1 MDAFNFPVGDGF
13 AKCPAGMVQ
22 AVCVDGIYL
31 GEKVESY
38 MNEAPR
44 PVGKYAMIFQTAET
58 SEVDADGN
66 ATGEPQRFEVSIE
79 FTASMGMKAALR
91 KFAGDWRG
99 KAFTDEEANSFDVTK
114 FVGANALLN
123 IEHKTSA
130 KGKVYAKIRSAA
142 PLMKGMAKIKAEGY
156 ARADFWGKR
165 KDEYL
170 SELLA
175 FRGTPI
181 PPSMAAPTQRADRP
195 KAAAPTDAAMPAA
208 LLDEDDDLPF

>member
-1 MDAFNFPVGDGF
+1 MDAFNFPVGGGDF
-13 AKCPAGMVQ
+13 AKCPSGMVQ
-22 AVCVDGIYL
+22 GVCVDGIYL

-44 PVGKYAMIFQTAET
+44 AVGKYALVFQTAET
-58 SEVDADGN
+58 SEVDENGN
-66 ATGEPQRFEVSIE
+66 AIGEPQRFEVSVE
-79 FTASMGMKAALR
+79 FTASMGSKAALR

-99 KAFTDEEANSFDVTK
+99 KAFTDEEANVFDVTK

-156 ARADFWGKR
+156 TRGDFWGKR

-170 SELLA
+170 ADLLA
-175 FRGTPI
+175 FRGTPM
-181 PPSMAAPTQRADRP
+181 PPVAR
-195 KAAAPTDAAMPAA
+195 AAAPAPAKVLVAVANDLPAA
-208 LLDEDDDLPF
+208 LQDVEDDLPF